1 MSIDR
6 TPIVPNQLW
15 KEDEKI
21 WEATP
26 KNEVGEL
33 NQELLAISNVK
44 PQVRRV
50 PEKNND
56 KIEKFPS
63 PLKSSDELRKVLDK
77 FVKIACLPE
86 IHQSEH
92 DFINLIDEFISSLI
106 LHSDMNECAYLRE
119 QLDGLCAKYNTPDES
134 LVLRYIRHMDEN
146 TKFAK
151 QKTKWQNF
159 MKKAESF
166 TVGGLSYS
174 INDLNIRNPAG
185 FVYSVLTID
194 GYWEKPDKESEI
206 DEIIESIEE

>member
-1 MSIDR
+1 MARTLLSIVVLQFCQIKQKSKRVKFYKTVFIVHLVQCLQCNITMPIYR

-134 LVLRYIRHMDEN
+134 LVLRYIIIGIWMKILNLLSRKPN
-146 TKFAK
+146 G
-151 QKTKWQNF
+151 KT
-159 MKKAESF
+159 
-166 TVGGLSYS
+166 L
-174 INDLNIRNPAG
+174 
-185 FVYSVLTID
+185 
-194 GYWEKPDKESEI
+194 
-206 DEIIESIEE
+206 